1 MKRILSNKKII
12 TVLGTIICFLI
23 MIGIFY
29 AISQCISGN
38 INISIGIN

>member
-1 MKRILSNKKII
+1 MKRILRNKKFVSGIATIVAFLII
-12 TVLGTIICFLI
+12 T
-23 MIGIFY
+23 GIFY

>member
-1 MKRILSNKKII
+1 MKKILMNKKFIEII
-12 TVLGTIICFLI
+12 VTIIMFIILI
-23 MIGIFY
+23 GMFY

>member
-1 MKRILSNKKII
+1 MKKLLMNKRFI
-12 TVLGTIICFLI
+12 TVVGTIVSFLI
-23 MIGIFY
+23 MLGIFY